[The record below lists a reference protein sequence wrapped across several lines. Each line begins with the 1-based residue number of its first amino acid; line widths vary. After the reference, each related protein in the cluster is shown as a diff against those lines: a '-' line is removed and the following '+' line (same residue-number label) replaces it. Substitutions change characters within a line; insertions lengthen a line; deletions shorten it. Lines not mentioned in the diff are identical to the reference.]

1 MPYHKLKRTIALLR
15 EEDERFTFAE
25 IEEGVYFRGHNLWL
39 LVLSMAI
46 ASIGLNI
53 NSPAAVIGA
62 MLISPL
68 MGPVVGLSFGLSIHN
83 KNLVK
88 LSLYNWV
95 IMIITSLVAST
106 IYFLISPFHQETSQ
120 LAAFK
125 EATIFDCML
134 ALFGGFAWF
143 LGIIRKEAIK
153 VIAGVAVA
161 TACIPPLCTA
171 GYGIANLNWDFFFG
185 GMYYYLINC
194 FFIGVGT
201 WILSIVLGYQKYY
214 LEKVEKRNK
223 KDILIITIISLLVLF
238 PSILLTQKK
247 WNAEKLKSDAEE
259 YIDTIQKQ
267 NPELAIVNY
276 KAEEENGEKFLDITI
291 LNDQNFIDSQ
301 KLDAADLLN
310 KEIKLR
316 WHYAPNSKAT
326 EINYLQQQI
335 NELKKELEK
344 K

>member
-1 MPYHKLKRTIALLR
+1 M
-15 EEDERFTFAE
+15 
-25 IEEGVYFRGHNLWL
+25 
-39 LVLSMAI
+39 
-46 ASIGLNI
+46 
-53 NSPAAVIGA
+53 
-62 MLISPL
+62 
-68 MGPVVGLSFGLSIHN
+68 
-83 KNLVK
+83 
-88 LSLYNWV
+88 
-95 IMIITSLVAST
+95 
-106 IYFLISPFHQETSQ
+106 
-120 LAAFK
+120 
-125 EATIFDCML
+125 
-134 ALFGGFAWF
+134 
-143 LGIIRKEAIK
+143 
-153 VIAGVAVA
+153 
-161 TACIPPLCTA
+161 
-171 GYGIANLNWDFFFG
+171 
-185 GMYYYLINC
+185 
-194 FFIGVGT
+194 GT

>member
-1 MPYHKLKRTIALLR
+1 M
-15 EEDERFTFAE
+15 
-25 IEEGVYFRGHNLWL
+25 
-39 LVLSMAI
+39 
-46 ASIGLNI
+46 
-53 NSPAAVIGA
+53 
-62 MLISPL
+62 
-68 MGPVVGLSFGLSIHN
+68 
-83 KNLVK
+83 
-88 LSLYNWV
+88 
-95 IMIITSLVAST
+95 
-106 IYFLISPFHQETSQ
+106 
-120 LAAFK
+120 
-125 EATIFDCML
+125 
-134 ALFGGFAWF
+134 
-143 LGIIRKEAIK
+143 
-153 VIAGVAVA
+153 
-161 TACIPPLCTA
+161 
-171 GYGIANLNWDFFFG
+171 NWDFFFG

-247 WNAEKLKSDAEE
+247 WNAEKFKSDAEE